1 MFRNLGLFADFV
13 FCGGLGEEIKR
24 IEVPRGGWDIRE
36 VWRRGR
42 EG

>member
-1 MFRNLGLFADFV
+1 MVQFAD
-13 FCGGLGEEIKR
+13 LMWETGEEVKR
-24 IEVPRGGWDIRE
+24 VEVTRGGWDIRE